1 VNINKDLKGLH
12 AEDRK
17 ILTGFILFMLF
28 VVITVY
34 AGSGYQAKES
44 NVKLRKQITY
54 LQHEI
59 EVLRATVKTDI
70 IDREG
75 QLPYNQVAGHLKALG
90 L

>member
-1 VNINKDLKGLH
+1 MNKEFKGLH

-17 ILTGFILFMLF
+17 ILTGVIMFMLF
-28 VVITVY
+28 VVITIY
-34 AGSGYQAKES
+34 AGSGYEAKET
-44 NVKLRKQITY
+44 NVKLRKQISY

-59 EVLRATVKTDI
+59 EVLKATIKTDI

-75 QLPYNQVAGHLKALG
+75 ERPYNQVAGHLKSLG

>member
-1 VNINKDLKGLH
+1 VNKEFKGLH

-17 ILTGFILFMLF
+17 ILTGLIMFALF
-28 VVITVY
+28 VIITVY
-34 AGSGYQAKES
+34 AGSGYEAKQT
-44 NVKLRKQITY
+44 NVKLRKQISY

-59 EVLRATVKTDI
+59 EVLKTTIKTDI

-75 QLPYNQVAGHLKALG
+75 ERPYNQVAGHLKSLG

>member
-1 VNINKDLKGLH
+1 VNKEFKGLH

-28 VVITVY
+28 VVTAIY
-34 AGSGYQAKES
+34 AGSGYEAKQT
-44 NVKLRKQITY
+44 NVKLRKQISY

-59 EVLRATVKTDI
+59 EVLKTTIKTDI

-75 QLPYNQVAGHLKALG
+75 ERPYNQVAGHLKSLG